1 MRRLFALL
9 LVWFCSATAAFAQPQ
24 MITDLSQSRIDI
36 SYRFAGAELLVYGAI
51 HYAGGEPPSQPP
63 DFAVIL
69 RGPAEAITVR
79 HKARVAG
86 IWVNT
91 ESERFETALGYYAIA
106 VTRPVQRLLDERN
119 AAIYEIGLDHLQLSP
134 ATTSDP
140 AQTRMFE
147 QGLINL
153 RKRNGL
159 YVEQPY
165 GVKVTDGILYRA
177 RLPIPSAVP
186 VGNYRVETYMI
197 VDGEIVAQSAMP
209 VIIDKLGMERGIY
222 VYAHEHSFLY
232 GLMAVGV
239 ALLLGLAGNMLFR
252 KR

>member
-1 MRRLFALL
+1 MKRYLILLFWLFAA
-9 LVWFCSATAAFAQPQ
+9 VPGVAQPQ

-36 SYRFAGAELLVYGAI
+36 SYRFSGAELLVYGAI
-51 HYAGGEPPSQPP
+51 HYDGDKQPDQTP
-63 DFAVIL
+63 DIAVIL
-69 RGPAEAITVR
+69 RGPSEAITVR

-91 ESERFETALGYYAIA
+91 ESERFETALGYYAVA
-106 VTRPVQRLLDERN
+106 MTRPIQRLLDERN

-134 ATTSDP
+134 TTTSDP
-140 AQTRMFE
+140 SQTRMFE

-153 RKRNGL
+153 RKRLGL

-197 VDGEIVAQSAMP
+197 VDGEMIAQSAMP

-232 GLMAVGV
+232 GLLAVGIAV
-239 ALLLGLAGNMLFR
+239 ILGLAGNMIFR
-252 KR
+252 RR